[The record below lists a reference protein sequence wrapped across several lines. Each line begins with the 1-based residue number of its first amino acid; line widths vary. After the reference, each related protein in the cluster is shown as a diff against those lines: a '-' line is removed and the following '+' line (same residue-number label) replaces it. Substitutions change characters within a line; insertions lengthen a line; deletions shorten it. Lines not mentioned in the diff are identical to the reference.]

1 MLSRLHEDGRSLPAR
16 GGSACPALQ
25 AGHRLRLL
33 QGSAVCGAVLG
44 SVWSVQGLSTA
55 PFCYF
60 ITTRPPCPRHPAPR
74 PVPAAQTGDACQDAA
89 LSRCGVILS
98 NPPAGAQQ
106 LSPCSKGTCTTSWGC
121 QRSWA
126 PRVPGSAHSPVSAV
140 GDGVSCTTAH
150 IPQFLVEPSTERVIQ
165 PWAHETVSVSQCN
178 GG

>member
-1 MLSRLHEDGRSLPAR
+1 MAEVSLPGVAQPALPCR
-16 GGSACPALQ
+16 LRRVRGSARQRLER
-25 AGHRLRLL
+25 AGVIHSTLL
-33 QGSAVCGAVLG
+33 LFHNH
-44 SVWSVQGLSTA
+44 TA
-55 PFCYF
+55 SL
-60 ITTRPPCPRHPAPR
+60 PRHPAPR
-74 PVPAAQTGDACQDAA
+74 PVPAAQTGDACPTLASGQDAA

-98 NPPAGAQQ
+98 NPTAGAQQ